1 MGMKTDLPSKMPPDK
16 NTETNCACSKGLC
29 PGTLLAGIVLL
40 GYGAVA
46 LFNWI
51 KTIL

>member
-1 MGMKTDLPSKMPPDK
+1 MGMRANLPSKMPSEK
-16 NTETNCACSKGLC
+16 NPEMKCACSKGIC

-51 KTIL
+51 KAAL